1 MKSKENSI
9 SCGWQF
15 RKNIFFPH
23 FFCFWCPQHWLLRF
37 YWCFRLYL
45 TQLGSQL
52 THWNVLVR
60 WNGALT
66 SESGRSMRWDV
77 MENAHHFL
85 PFCHSLM
92 CSYALFGCFGLI
104 SSLLGCWKHVLIVF
118 WCLVLSGWLTPVCMN
133 GNFCFVSDFRC
144 ELFAIT
150 WGRSHCDMSV
160 EMCCL
165 WCIYMQKMTICLFW
179 GRLDSVCMW

>member
-1 MKSKENSI
+1 
-9 SCGWQF
+9 
-15 RKNIFFPH
+15 
-23 FFCFWCPQHWLLRF
+23 
-37 YWCFRLYL
+37 
-45 TQLGSQL
+45 
-52 THWNVLVR
+52 
-60 WNGALT
+60 
-66 SESGRSMRWDV
+66 MRWDV

-92 CSYALFGCFGLI
+92 CSYALFGCFCLI
-104 SSLLGCWKHVLIVF
+104 SSLLGCWKHVLIIF

-133 GNFCFVSDFRC
+133 GGFCFVSDFRC

-165 WCIYMQKMTICLFW
+165 WCIYMQKMTICLVW
-179 GRLDSVCMW
+179 SQLDSVCMWWKVMFSLFFPFFFCFWCSLTTDFRLYLGQLGSELTRVSISGSPEWSVKPVCRCWCCGY